1 VNTDEKDNFKKS
13 QESVNF
19 KQEKYLIFLKCCHFS
34 TPDQMSVPDLVNS
47 SFTTESFAV
56 KVWRR
61 FFFFTETKNRCSVF
75 QYIVTETEKY

>member
-1 VNTDEKDNFKKS
+1 VNTEENYNLKKS
-13 QESVNF
+13 QESVNL

-34 TPDQMSVPDLVNS
+34 TLNQMSVPDLVNS

-61 FFFFTETKNRCSVF
+61 FFFTETKNRCSVF